1 MFVQRLIW
9 RVFQADENI
18 FVDSFTEKVCAVQAF
33 IAGCVCRADKDNTKF
48 KQIIRHIQIVNF
60 LPIGCIL
67 AINSGWAPRLSNIGN
82 RMGSSATV
90 VYLIFV
96 ERPL

>member
-33 IAGCVCRADKDNTKF
+33 IAGCVCRADRDDTKF
-48 KQIIRHIQIVNF
+48 KQIIRHTDCE
-60 LPIGCIL
+60 LL
-67 AINSGWAPRLSNIGN
+67 AHW
-82 RMGSSATV
+82 
-90 VYLIFV
+90 VYTCN
-96 ERPL
+96 

>member
-33 IAGCVCRADKDNTKF
+33 IAGCVCRADREYKVQTDYKTYS
-48 KQIIRHIQIVNF
+48 
-60 LPIGCIL
+60 L
-67 AINSGWAPRLSNIGN
+67 
-82 RMGSSATV
+82 
-90 VYLIFV
+90 
-96 ERPL
+96 